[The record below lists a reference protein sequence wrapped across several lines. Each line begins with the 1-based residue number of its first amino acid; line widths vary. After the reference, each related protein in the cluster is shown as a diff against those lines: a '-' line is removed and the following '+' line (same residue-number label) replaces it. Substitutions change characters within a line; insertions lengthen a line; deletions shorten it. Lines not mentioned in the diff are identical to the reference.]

1 MKIVLTFILHRH
13 AIWSIAKNTV
23 YSRYAGSVGGLFW
36 AIAQPLVTTII
47 YYFVFT
53 FGFRASSPDGTD
65 TVLWLICGLVPWFFF
80 AETIQ
85 LVSTSITSNAFL
97 VKRVMFNIETL
108 TFAAILSVVISHLIF
123 LIIFFCLLV
132 TYTTSI
138 KIEALQFLYFLLCGC
153 ALLLGVGWFIA
164 SVNVFYRDVGHGVSV
179 FVNLLFWLTPIV
191 WYKEMIPE
199 KFHFIAEYNPIHYV
213 IEGYRSSF
221 VLSEVILPTFQS
233 TACFWSVTIT
243 FLIIGNLT
251 FKRLQPEF
259 PDVI

>member
-1 MKIVLTFILHRH
+1 M
-13 AIWSIAKNTV
+13 
-23 YSRYAGSVGGLFW
+23 
-36 AIAQPLVTTII
+36 
-47 YYFVFT
+47 
-53 FGFRASSPDGTD
+53 
-65 TVLWLICGLVPWFFF
+65 
-80 AETIQ
+80 
-85 LVSTSITSNAFL
+85 
-97 VKRVMFNIETL
+97 
-108 TFAAILSVVISHLIF
+108 
-123 LIIFFCLLV
+123 LV

-251 FKRLQPEF
+251 FKSFSQSFRMLSKLPVDTDVCVSVKNVSKKFLLHQSAKSRFKSALLNSVGSGSREFWALNNVTFDIFRGEIVGILGRNGSGKSTLLQVICSIMKATSGSVEVQGRIASLPELEQ
-259 PDVI
+259 VLTLN